1 MITSMITTATTV
13 ITGMVVIPALLGE
26 VVGLGLMLTG
36 AVAPS
41 LWREVVG
48 LVLMLTGAVGPSLWG
63 EVVGLVLMLTGAVA
77 VEVAHNVACHKM
89 HRMSSFSLSS
99 NFSLIPL
106 NMSSLLICIMLV
118 FKQAYKSHLAK
129 PLSLKTLL

>member
-1 MITSMITTATTV
+1 MTTPTMMITSMITSMITTATTV

-41 LWREVVG
+41 LWE
-48 LVLMLTGAVGPSLWG
+48 

-77 VEVAHNVACHKM
+77 VEVAHNVKNAQNE
-89 HRMSSFSLSS
+89 RVDTRES
-99 NFSLIPL
+99 PL
-106 NMSSLLICIMLV
+106 WD
-118 FKQAYKSHLAK
+118 HLRGNID
-129 PLSLKTLL
+129 